1 MRGSLLG
8 RAGERAAVSEALA
21 CASLVTLVGAP
32 GIGKTRLARA
42 VAGDDPGASVV
53 VELASV
59 SDPSLVESALAA
71 ALDVQATGGI
81 SAIEAIV
88 ADLGHRRLLLV
99 LDNCEHLLGACARA
113 VTALLGGCPSVRVL
127 ATSRQPLSVEG
138 ELVWQVPPLR
148 VPAEGE
154 TDVDALI
161 ACPAVALFA
170 ACATAVWPR
179 FALNAFVADDV
190 ANICRRLDGIPLA
203 IELAA
208 ARVVTMTPREI
219 ARHLEDQIGLPGD
232 ADLRFEPRHRTLM
245 SAIDWSHAL
254 LSDSERSL
262 LHCLSVFVGTFELE
276 AVVAVCGGWTGSQA
290 EIPELLA
297 RLVSKSLVVA
307 TGAGGRFR
315 LLETIR
321 AYAAKKLEQDY
332 GTADLRTA
340 HARFFVG
347 LAERAERELAGPS
360 QLEWFARIAA
370 ERPNLRAALEWSL
383 GCGRGEWALR
393 LTGALVLYWRVRG
406 PYAEGRELL
415 GLALSADADDVTEL
429 RAKALWGAGF
439 LAQMAGDE
447 SGAVPLLQESLACY
461 RAARDDGGCAR
472 VLLIFPDAGSGDD
485 DPAAGDAYLDECV
498 RLARRAGDP
507 WCLAHALGKRALRAR
522 DPGEWAAAGADFT
535 ECLAVA
541 RGAGDL
547 QGLRYGLIGLGG
559 LRVDCGDYAEAEAL
573 LAEAVEVTAA
583 LGETYDQAVALT
595 SLGKLAL
602 GRGQYARAATHLREA
617 LALLRVHEPAWA
629 WHGTRALLATVA
641 HAQGDRP
648 RARSILDE
656 VAVANPDSV
665 PVALGYARLAVDA
678 GDLARAREL
687 LEPALRSARGVGVP
701 QATARVLHQLALLA
715 RLEGHLPDAAT
726 LHDEALG
733 LQYELAELPAIAQT
747 LEGAA
752 GLAAA
757 ADHHEHAARMFGAAE
772 AIRERDGYARLP
784 WDAARYDA
792 DLRSAR
798 AGLPAQVFRR
808 AYAEGAAMT
817 AEQAVAAAVAGP
829 RPSRAAS
836 GWPSLTERELEIAW
850 LVADGLSNPK
860 IADRLVIARETVK
873 KHLVNIYA
881 KLGVDGRWMLAR
893 EAEAN
898 RISASRR
905 TGRIPH
911 VRYGGFERPRLRSD

>member
-8 RAGERAAVSEALA
+8 RALEQAAVSEALA
-21 CASLVTLVGAP
+21 SASLVTLVGAP

-42 VAGDDPGASVV
+42 VAGDAHDASVV

-59 SDPSLVESALAA
+59 SDPLLVESALAA
-71 ALDVQATGGI
+71 ALEVQATGGI
-81 SAIEAIV
+81 SAIDAVV

-99 LDNCEHLLGACARA
+99 LDNCEHLLDACARA
-113 VTALLGGCPSVRVL
+113 VTALLEGCPSVRVL
-127 ATSRQPLSVEG
+127 ATSREPLGVEG

-161 ACPAVALFA
+161 ACPAVALFS
-170 ACATAVWPR
+170 ACATAVWPK

-190 ANICRRLDGIPLA
+190 ADICRRLDGIPLA
-203 IELAA
+203 IELTA

-219 ARHLEDQIGLPGD
+219 ARRLEDQIELLGD
-232 ADLRFEPRHRTLM
+232 ADDRFRPRHRTLM

-276 AVVAVCGGWTGSQA
+276 AAVEVCGGQMGSQA

-307 TGAGGRFR
+307 IAPGGRFR

-321 AYAAKKLEQDY
+321 AYAAKKLEQDS
-332 GTADLRTA
+332 GTTDLRTA
-340 HARFFVG
+340 HAQFFVE
-347 LAERAERELAGPS
+347 LAERAEPELAGPA

-393 LTGALVLYWRVRG
+393 LTGALVLFWRVRG

-415 GLALSADADDVTEL
+415 GLALSAETDGATQL

-447 SGAVPLLQESLACY
+447 SGAVPLLQESLECY
-461 RAARDDGGCAR
+461 RAAHDDGGCAR

-485 DPAAGDAYLDECV
+485 DIAADDACLDESV
-498 RLARRAGDP
+498 RLARRAGDH
-507 WCLAHALGKRALRAR
+507 WCLAHALGKRGIRAR
-522 DPGEWAAAGADFT
+522 DPGEWAAAAADFA
-535 ECLAVA
+535 ECVAVA
-541 RGAGDL
+541 RRAGDL

-573 LAEAVEVTAA
+573 LTEAVEVTAA

-602 GRGQYARAATHLREA
+602 GRGLYARAATYLGEA

-641 HAQGDRP
+641 HAQGDRQ

-656 VAVANPDSV
+656 VSVANPDSV

-678 GDLARAREL
+678 GDLGRAREL

-701 QATARVLHQLALLA
+701 QATALVLHQLALLA
-715 RLEGHLPDAAT
+715 RREGHLRSAAT
-726 LHDEALG
+726 LHDEALA
-733 LQYELAELPAIAQT
+733 LQYEIAELPAIVQT
-747 LEGAA
+747 LEAEA

-757 ADHHEHAARMFGAAE
+757 AGNHEHAARLFGASE
-772 AIRERDGYARLP
+772 ALREREGYARLP
-784 WDAARYDA
+784 WDATRYNADIAATRAECPAR
-792 DLRSAR
+792 
-798 AGLPAQVFRR
+798 VFRR

-817 AEQAVAAAVAGP
+817 AEQAVAAAGAGP

-850 LVADGLSNPK
+850 LVADGLTNPE

-881 KLGVDGRWMLAR
+881 KLGVDGRWTLAR

-898 RISASRR
+898 RISASRGVPAEYL
-905 TGRIPH
+905 T
-911 VRYGGFERPRLRSD
+911 